1 MECSSL
7 VAWRPDILQ
16 LGMLGTLVWL
26 EVQIGLICK
35 AQEQVCLKISWGK
48 AEVSNSLAICRNKQ
62 CWYKG
67 LKPGKHE
74 EKAKEWKK
82 RWWGRGRK
90 IKMEKKKKV
99 LIPMFRVR
107 MLLTVI
113 LVAALPLAPYSQEA
127 TPSYQKTCAWV
138 SHRCCSQNW
147 LDPAAIVGGG
157 KSVNSVYTF
166 PVYLNSTPSEFNNT
180 LYRLASILCLLFLF
194 MSDCFS
200 LSLSLIFFFSAW
212 QMCPQFLV
220 TLLFWSASVLMSR
233 RGMWNDMLRPGY

>member
-1 MECSSL
+1 M
-7 VAWRPDILQ
+7 V
-16 LGMLGTLVWL
+16 
-26 EVQIGLICK
+26 
-35 AQEQVCLKISWGK
+35 GK
-48 AEVSNSLAICRNKQ
+48 
-62 CWYKG
+62 
-67 LKPGKHE
+67 GKE
-74 EKAKEWKK
+74 DKNGK
-82 RWWGRGRK
+82 
-90 IKMEKKKKV
+90 KKKKV